1 MSRRKGG
8 KGGGDTQPLLAADAD
23 AYGATENSTGGRQQA
38 SSTSSSSTSSPA
50 QDGRGRVCFVTGSTG
65 FVALNIVDAL
75 LSRGWCVHAL
85 HRAGSRR
92 APMLDALPFADPT
105 QASGRLVHVEGDL
118 GMDAAEFAALVP
130 RGCEVLFHVCHV
142 AEAQTHVA
150 RGISAPGFQPEGAEE
165 HARVNLVAMDNVI
178 HAARKAGVRRIVYC
192 SSWSSYGRQ
201 PAGKDVTEATESR
214 AYDVVNAS
222 LCGCLGPASTPVPYF
237 VCKLR

>member
-1 MSRRKGG
+1 
-8 KGGGDTQPLLAADAD
+8 
-23 AYGATENSTGGRQQA
+23 
-38 SSTSSSSTSSPA
+38 
-50 QDGRGRVCFVTGSTG
+50 
-65 FVALNIVDAL
+65 
-75 LSRGWCVHAL
+75 
-85 HRAGSRR
+85 
-92 APMLDALPFADPT
+92 MLDALPFADPT

-237 VCKLR
+237 VCKLLCEQRLVEATKGGGGGESGEGGECGDGGGALEAVIIQPCSVFGCVCVGVVVWVVWWCGDWDGD